1 MTAVAK
7 PPVESIVAE
16 EEEEEEEEERVKGTV
31 VKQKLEAR
39 SWMMEVEQ
47 LRWTVFGVKHDVD
60 QNGTQ

>member
-1 MTAVAK
+1 MTEVAK

-39 SWMMEVEQ
+39 S
-47 LRWTVFGVKHDVD
+47 
-60 QNGTQ
+60 